1 MTNCPDIAR
10 QVFGYIDDEDLSA
23 CTQVCKSWRDAL
35 YEERFFWTRR
45 LNYLLTR
52 NIYPNDTCFDD
63 ECECRTCPRHD
74 NFYYCKCTR
83 PTTCHKLETLELS
96 ISTYDSFLNIFHKLE
111 EVEIE
116 GLKNVCINLIKHM
129 RDNTDQA
136 WFTLQ
141 GSETAIFGPLH
152 VAVYRRDIGFLNM
165 LLEYPQKGSNFD
177 TRGDSSYYGYY
188 YGSTHKGFVY
198 QNVPSNDDARHIHPH
213 DTPLE
218 MAARKGD
225 FEIVK
230 LMLESQRIKKLSGT
244 LIIAARRGDEDMI
257 KLLYENGGNLNIS
270 TALTVA
276 PNYKIVELLINFASP
291 NKRESII
298 EILDDD
304 IGDLEVELEEESHQC
319 YYHRHPDPPTLS
331 SAGFAAYLFS
341 KLKNMTTPEPAK
353 KRRKLDR
360 K

>member
-1 MTNCPDIAR
+1 
-10 QVFGYIDDEDLSA
+10 
-23 CTQVCKSWRDAL
+23 
-35 YEERFFWTRR
+35 
-45 LNYLLTR
+45 
-52 NIYPNDTCFDD
+52 
-63 ECECRTCPRHD
+63 
-74 NFYYCKCTR
+74 
-83 PTTCHKLETLELS
+83 
-96 ISTYDSFLNIFHKLE
+96 
-111 EVEIE
+111 
-116 GLKNVCINLIKHM
+116 
-129 RDNTDQA
+129 
-136 WFTLQ
+136 
-141 GSETAIFGPLH
+141 
-152 VAVYRRDIGFLNM
+152 
-165 LLEYPQKGSNFD
+165 
-177 TRGDSSYYGYY
+177 
-188 YGSTHKGFVY
+188 
-198 QNVPSNDDARHIHPH
+198 
-213 DTPLE
+213 